1 MTKRRIQHIVGLM
14 CLALIGLIGFQWY
27 FIREAIA
34 VRNEQFNHKVAES
47 VQQVVHRLEKQ
58 EMMYLL
64 QQRIE
69 NEQQKAR
76 LEQITK
82 VNEASRSERS
92 KNASRTRVAAR
103 QEPVRQTPVPTGMEI
118 SIGPSGEVS
127 YQYFSEVAPS
137 DVLSP
142 NFRVM
147 AEHQQ
152 RIIEEF
158 FQAQQLGAAG
168 LDEFMRRRI
177 AEEQNL
183 GNVLQS
189 MADDP
194 RRLANTNSTK
204 TLTPAKADKPQKNPS
219 TKSQP
224 QSATQSDQQTAAP
237 QRTDRQTLGRRT
249 PDRADLLREVMQD
262 LMYTQRPIEERVN
275 RFLLDSLLKKELIQN
290 GITLP
295 YEFAVRA
302 QANKNVLFSTAEQR
316 PGDWEQR
323 AYKASLFPSEML
335 SGNNLLY
342 VYFPDQKS
350 YILRN
355 MSAMFASSG
364 VLVLVILICFYV
376 AVSTILKQKKLSDIK
391 NDFINN
397 MTHEFRTPISTIA
410 LATDM
415 ARENAYSV
423 SPNELPTRIDRYLGI
438 IREENRRLGTHVEKV
453 LQMALLDKGEVKL
466 KQSPVNMHDVI
477 AKVLNSLSVQIE
489 QRGGEVELDFE
500 ASEELVQ
507 GDEVHLTNVL
517 YNLVDN
523 AIKYSPQ
530 KLHLTVRTT
539 NEREGIRIAVTDEG
553 LGLSRE
559 QTQRIFDKFYRV
571 PTGNLHNVKGFGLGL
586 SYVKKMIDAHG
597 GTVQVTSEPGQ
608 GSTFSLWLPVFS
620 GPLATNG

>member
-1 MTKRRIQHIVGLM
+1 MTKSKIQRIVGLM

-69 NEQQKAR
+69 NEQQKAK

-82 VNEASRSERS
+82 VNETSRSER
-92 KNASRTRVAAR
+92 TRSQPKVPTH
-103 QEPVRQTPVPTGMEI
+103 QEPTRPTPVPTGMEI

-147 AEHQQ
+147 ADHQQ

-168 LDEFMRRRI
+168 LEEFIRRRM
-177 AEEQNL
+177 ADEQNL
-183 GNVLQS
+183 GSVLQS
-189 MADDP
+189 MTDSP
-194 RRLANTNSTK
+194 RRVATSNPTKLLSPEKTKKSNSN
-204 TLTPAKADKPQKNPS
+204 AS
-219 TKSQP
+219 TRQVAPTTGRQP
-224 QSATQSDQQTAAP
+224 
-237 QRTDRQTLGRRT
+237 LE
-249 PDRADLLREVMQD
+249 RAELLREVMQD
-262 LMYTQRPIEERVN
+262 LLYTQRPIEERVN

-302 QANKNVLFSTAEQR
+302 QASRNVLFSTAEHR
-316 PGDWEQR
+316 PTDWEQR
-323 AYKASLFPSEML
+323 AYKASLFPNEML

-342 VYFPDQKS
+342 VYFPDQKG

-364 VLVLVILICFYV
+364 VLVLVIMICFYV
-376 AVSTILKQKKLSDIK
+376 ALSTILKQKKLSDIK

-397 MTHEFRTPISTIA
+397 MTHEFKTPISTIA

-415 ARENAYSV
+415 ARENISA
-423 SPNELPTRIDRYLGI
+423 PPTPELPARIDRYLGI

-466 KQSPVNMHDVI
+466 KQGTVNMHDII

-500 ASEELVQ
+500 ATEELVQ
-507 GDEVHLTNVL
+507 GDEVHLSNVL

-523 AIKYSPQ
+523 AIKYSPE
-530 KLHLTVRTT
+530 KVHLRVSTSVDHG
-539 NEREGIRIAVTDEG
+539 GIRISVADEG
-553 LGLSRE
+553 LGLARD
-559 QTQRIFDKFYRV
+559 QIQRIFDKFYRV

-586 SYVKKMIDAHG
+586 SYVKKMVEAHA
-597 GTVQVTSEPGQ
+597 GTVQVTSQPGE
-608 GSTFSLWLPVFS
+608 GSVFSVWLPVS
-620 GPLATNG
+620 VVNERMSE

>member
-1 MTKRRIQHIVGLM
+1 MTKKKIQGIVGLM

-27 FIREAIA
+27 FIREGIA

-69 NEQQKAR
+69 NEQQKAK

-82 VNEASRSERS
+82 VNEASRSEHIRS
-92 KNASRTRVAAR
+92 QPKVPSHQESTR
-103 QEPVRQTPVPTGMEI
+103 PTPVPTGMEI

-147 AEHQQ
+147 ADHQQ

-168 LDEFMRRRI
+168 LEEFIRRRM
-177 AEEQNL
+177 ADEQNL
-183 GNVLQS
+183 GSVLQS
-189 MADDP
+189 MTDPP
-194 RRLANTNSTK
+194 RRVATSNPTK
-204 TLTPAKADKPQKNPS
+204 LPSPAKS
-219 TKSQP
+219 EETK
-224 QSATQSDQQTAAP
+224 QSNSPASARQVPPATG
-237 QRTDRQTLGRRT
+237 RQA
-249 PDRADLLREVMQD
+249 PDRAELLREVMQD

-302 QANKNVLFSTAEQR
+302 QANRNVLFSTAEHR
-316 PGDWEQR
+316 PTDWEQR
-323 AYKASLFPSEML
+323 AYKASLFPNEML

-342 VYFPDQKS
+342 VYFPDQKG

-364 VLVLVILICFYV
+364 VLVLVIMICFYA

-397 MTHEFRTPISTIA
+397 MTHEFKTPISTIA

-415 ARENAYSV
+415 ARENISAG
-423 SPNELPTRIDRYLGI
+423 PAPELSARIDRYLGI
-438 IREENRRLGTHVEKV
+438 IREENKRLGTHVEKV

-466 KQSPVNMHDVI
+466 KQGTVNMHDVI

-489 QRGGEVELDFE
+489 QHGGEVELDFE
-500 ASEELVQ
+500 ATEELVQ
-507 GDEVHLTNVL
+507 GDEVHLSNVL

-523 AIKYSPQ
+523 AIKYSPE
-530 KLHLTVRTT
+530 KVHLKVSTSDDQG
-539 NEREGIRIAVTDEG
+539 GIRISVADEG
-553 LGLSRE
+553 LGLARD
-559 QTQRIFDKFYRV
+559 QILRIFDTFYRV

-586 SYVKKMIDAHG
+586 SYVKKMVEAHK
-597 GTVQVTSEPGQ
+597 GTVQVTSQPGE
-608 GSTFSLWLPVFS
+608 GSVFSVWLP
-620 GPLATNG
+620 LIILNE

>member
-1 MTKRRIQHIVGLM
+1 MTKRKIQRIVGLM

-69 NEQQKAR
+69 NEQQKAK

-82 VNEASRSERS
+82 VHEASRTERS
-92 KNASRTRVAAR
+92 KTQSRARTAAN
-103 QEPVRQTPVPTGMEI
+103 QEPTRQIPAPTGMEI

-147 AEHQQ
+147 ADHQQ

-183 GNVLQS
+183 GHVMQS
-189 MADDP
+189 MTEGN
-194 RRLANTNSTK
+194 RRSPSSNPNPEKQEKLPKNLPSK
-204 TLTPAKADKPQKNPS
+204 SPSKAVQG
-219 TKSQP
+219 TERQP
-224 QSATQSDQQTAAP
+224 
-237 QRTDRQTLGRRT
+237 LGR
-249 PDRADLLREVMQD
+249 AELLREVMQD

-275 RFLLDSLLKKELIQN
+275 RFLLDSLLKKELVQN

-302 QANKNVLFSTAEQR
+302 QANKNVLFSTDEQR

-342 VYFPDQKS
+342 VYFPDQKG

-364 VLVLVILICFYV
+364 ILVLVIMICFYV

-397 MTHEFRTPISTIA
+397 MTHEFKTPISTIA

-415 ARENAYSV
+415 ARENASAGYTA
-423 SPNELPTRIDRYLGI
+423 ELPARIDRYLGI

-466 KQSPVNMHDVI
+466 KQSTVNMHDVI

-489 QRGGEVELDFE
+489 QRGGEVDLAFE

-507 GDEVHLTNVL
+507 GDEVHLSNVL

-523 AIKYSPQ
+523 AIKYSPEN
-530 KLHLTVRTT
+530 LHLTVSTL
-539 NEREGIRIAVTDEG
+539 NDNEGIRISVADQG
-553 LGLSRE
+553 LGLSRD

-608 GSTFSLWLPVFS
+608 GSVFSVWLPLVS
-620 GPLATNG
+620 GESR